1 MTEIASEWKRLR
13 EHIRTMA
20 ESGTNDY
27 VCTPSGSL
35 QLEQVRLRAVAAGLR
50 KYAIA
55 FARLPSM
62 NVSDDP
68 DKVIWRLETRTAGG
82 RLVSFVD
89 QLGKTL
95 VTEELAKM
103 ILTRLDIYC
112 AEYEDQLHF

>member
-1 MTEIASEWKRLR
+1 MAEIESEWKRLQ

-20 ESGTNDY
+20 ENGTNDY
-27 VCTPSGSL
+27 VCVPSGSL

-50 KYAIA
+50 KYAVV

-82 RLVSFVD
+82 RFVWFVD

-103 ILTRLDIYC
+103 ILARLDIYC
-112 AEYEDQLHF
+112 ADYEDELHF

>member
-1 MTEIASEWKRLR
+1 MAEIESEWKRLQ

-20 ESGTNDY
+20 ENGTNDY
-27 VCTPSGSL
+27 VCVPSGSL

-50 KYAIA
+50 KYAVV

-68 DKVIWRLETRTAGG
+68 DKVIWRLESRTAGG
-82 RLVSFVD
+82 RLIWFVD

-95 VTEELAKM
+95 ATEELAER
-103 ILTRLDIYC
+103 ILNQLDTYC
-112 AEYEDQLHF
+112 ADYEDQLHF

>member
-1 MTEIASEWKRLR
+1 MAEIESEWKRLQ

-20 ESGTNDY
+20 ENGTNDY
-27 VCTPSGSL
+27 VCVPSGSL

-50 KYAIA
+50 KYAVV

-82 RLVSFVD
+82 RFVWFVD

-103 ILTRLDIYC
+103 ILTRLALFCRD
-112 AEYEDQLHF
+112 YEAQI